1 MKNIGRHLIMEMWG
15 CSGLNS
21 TELVEQ
27 ALREV
32 TEVAGAILL
41 DLIVRP
47 YTPQGVT
54 GVAVVS
60 ESHVMIH
67 TWPEYGYAAVDVF
80 TCGKKAD
87 PAAAMPVL
95 KRIFSPERTQV
106 MELTRG
112 IFSDSE

>member
-1 MKNIGRHLIMEMWG
+1 MKNIGRHLILEMWG
-15 CSGLNS
+15 CEGLNS
-21 TELVEQ
+21 TELVER

-32 TEVAGAILL
+32 TEASGAVLL
-41 DLIVRP
+41 DMIVRP

-67 TWPEYGYAAVDVF
+67 TWPEYSYAAVDVF
-80 TCGKKAD
+80 TCGHKAD

-95 KRIFSPERTQV
+95 KRIFSPERVQV
-106 MELTRG
+106 LELTRG
-112 IFSDSE
+112 VFGD

>member
-1 MKNIGRHLIMEMWG
+1 MKSIGRHMIMEMWG

-21 TELVEQ
+21 TDIVEQ

-32 TEVAGAILL
+32 TEAAGAVLL

-67 TWPEYGYAAVDVF
+67 TWPEYSYAAVDVF
-80 TCGKKAD
+80 TCGKKAY
-87 PAAAMPVL
+87 PAAAMPIL
-95 KRIFSPERTQV
+95 KRLFSPERVQV
-106 MELTRG
+106 MEMTRG
-112 IFSDSE
+112 IFSDD